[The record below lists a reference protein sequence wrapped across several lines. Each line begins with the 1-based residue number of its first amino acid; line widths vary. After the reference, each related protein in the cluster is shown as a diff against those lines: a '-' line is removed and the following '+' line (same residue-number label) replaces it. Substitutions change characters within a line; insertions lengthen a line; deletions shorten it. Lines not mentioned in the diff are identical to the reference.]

1 MKKGVIAT
9 LFGVGGVV
17 LGALGVGKTMKE
29 KVDYKSKM
37 SEKHLALYLMM
48 NQWVK
53 VKQENKSI
61 ADYLEKNGYKE
72 IAIYGMNYVG
82 ETLMA
87 ELANSNIKVKYGID
101 KNADMIYS
109 DIDVV
114 TPDDALDSV
123 DAVIVTAITF
133 FDEIEEALFEKM
145 DCPILSMED
154 ILNEINEV

>member
-1 MKKGVIAT
+1 MKKGIIAT
-9 LFGVGGVV
+9 LCAVGGAVV
-17 LGALGVGKTMKE
+17 GAAGAGKVLKG
-29 KVDYKSKM
+29 KVAYKSKM

-61 ADYLEKNGYKE
+61 ADYLERCGYKE

-82 ETLMA
+82 ETLMD
-87 ELANSNIKVKYGID
+87 ELQDSNIKVKYGID
-101 KNADMIYS
+101 RNADTIYS

-114 TPDDALDSV
+114 TPDGRLSEV

-133 FDEIEEALFEKM
+133 FDEIENKLSEKI

-154 ILNEINEV
+154 ILYEV

>member
-1 MKKGVIAT
+1 MKKGVVAA
-9 LFGVGGVV
+9 LFAVGGAV
-17 LGALGVGKTMKE
+17 LGAAGVGKTMKE

-37 SEKHLALYLMM
+37 SEKHLSLYLLM

-61 ADYLEKNGYKE
+61 ADYLEGNGYKE

-82 ETLMA
+82 ETLLD
-87 ELANSNIKVKYGID
+87 ELTNSNVKVKYAID
-101 KNADMIYS
+101 KNANTIYS
-109 DIDVV
+109 DVDIV
-114 TPDDALDSV
+114 TPDDELAEV

-133 FDEIEEALFEKM
+133 FDEIEENLLEKM

-154 ILNEINEV
+154 ILYEV

>member
-53 VKQENKSI
+53 AKQGNKSI

-101 KNADMIYS
+101 KNANMIYS

-114 TPDDALDSV
+114 TPDDVLDSV

>member
-1 MKKGVIAT
+1 MKKGVVAT

-17 LGALGVGKTMKE
+17 LGALGVGKTLKK

-61 ADYLEKNGYKE
+61 ADYLKAIGYEE

-82 ETLMA
+82 ETLID
-87 ELANSNIKVKYGID
+87 ELADSSIKVKYGID
-101 KNADMIYS
+101 KNANAIYS
-109 DIDVV
+109 NIDVV
-114 TPDDALDSV
+114 TPDDELDSV

-133 FDEIEEALFEKM
+133 FDEIEESLSEKV
-145 DCPILSMED
+145 DCPILSLED
-154 ILNEINEV
+154 ILNEI